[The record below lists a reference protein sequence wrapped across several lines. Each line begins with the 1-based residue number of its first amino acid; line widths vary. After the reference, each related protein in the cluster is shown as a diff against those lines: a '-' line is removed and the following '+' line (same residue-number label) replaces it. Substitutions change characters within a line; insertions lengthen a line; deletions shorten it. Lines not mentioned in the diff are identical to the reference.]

1 MTKTLVLATGNPGKV
16 NELANMLSPLNINV
30 LPQSDFNVG
39 EVAETGTTFV
49 ENAIIKARHAAKITG
64 MPAIADDSGLEVD
77 GLNGAPG
84 VYSARFAGESA
95 SDQDNIDKLLN
106 ELADNPNRKARF
118 WCVLV
123 LMRHAD
129 DPTPLI
135 CSASWEG
142 EITQTQNGE
151 GGFGYDP
158 VFFVKEQN
166 CTSAELTKEQK
177 NAVSHR
183 GQALKKLL
191 LELQSK
197 GGLWTFHHWAYM
209 CTYLG
214 ACKNAPIAI
223 LIAMGKKATFL
234 KLNMFSI

>member
-16 NELANMLSPLNINV
+16 KELANMLSSLNINV
-30 LPQSDFNVG
+30 VPQSDFNVG

-84 VYSARFAGESA
+84 VYSARFAGPGA
-95 SDQDNIDKLLN
+95 SDQDNIDKLLVD
-106 ELADNPNRKARF
+106 LGDNPIRSARF

-142 EITQTQNGE
+142 EITLTQNGN

-158 VFFVKEQN
+158 VFFVAEKN

-191 LELQSK
+191 LELQQK
-197 GGLWTFHHWAYM
+197 GGL
-209 CTYLG
+209 
-214 ACKNAPIAI
+214 
-223 LIAMGKKATFL
+223 
-234 KLNMFSI
+234 

>member
-1 MTKTLVLATGNPGKV
+1 MTKTLVLATGNSSKV
-16 NELANMLSPLNINV
+16 KELANMLSPLNINV
-30 LPQSDFNVG
+30 VPQSDFNVG

-84 VYSARFAGESA
+84 VYSARFAGPGA
-95 SDQDNIDKLLN
+95 RDQDNIDKLLVD
-106 ELADNPNRKARF
+106 LGDNPIRSARF

-142 EITQTQNGE
+142 EITLTQNGN

-158 VFFVKEQN
+158 VFFVAEKN

-183 GQALKKLL
+183 GQALQKLL
-191 LELQSK
+191 LELQQK
-197 GGLWTFHHWAYM
+197 GGL
-209 CTYLG
+209 
-214 ACKNAPIAI
+214 
-223 LIAMGKKATFL
+223 
-234 KLNMFSI
+234 

>member
-1 MTKTLVLATGNPGKV
+1 MNKTLVLATGNPGKV
-16 NELANMLSPLNINV
+16 SELANMLSPLSINV
-30 LPQSDFNVG
+30 VPQSDFNVG

-106 ELADNPNRKARF
+106 DLGNKPNRKARF

-142 EITQTQNGE
+142 EITQTQHGE

-158 VFFVKEQN
+158 VFFVAEQN
-166 CTSAELTKEQK
+166 CTSAELTKAQK

-183 GQALKKLL
+183 GQALQALLNELKL
-191 LELQSK
+191 K
-197 GGLWTFHHWAYM
+197 GGL
-209 CTYLG
+209 
-214 ACKNAPIAI
+214 
-223 LIAMGKKATFL
+223 
-234 KLNMFSI
+234 

>member
-30 LPQSDFNVG
+30 VPQSDFNVG

-84 VYSARFAGESA
+84 VYSARFAGPGA
-95 SDQDNIDKLLN
+95 SDQDNIDKLLVD
-106 ELADNPNRKARF
+106 LGSNPIRSARF

-142 EITQTQNGE
+142 EITLTQNGN

-158 VFFVKEQN
+158 VFFVAEKN

-183 GQALKKLL
+183 GQALQKLL
-191 LELQSK
+191 LELKQK
-197 GGLWTFHHWAYM
+197 GGL
-209 CTYLG
+209 
-214 ACKNAPIAI
+214 
-223 LIAMGKKATFL
+223 
-234 KLNMFSI
+234 

>member
-1 MTKTLVLATGNPGKV
+1 MIKTLVLATGNPGKV

-30 LPQSDFNVG
+30 VPQSDFNVG

-84 VYSARFAGESA
+84 VYSARFAGA
-95 SDQDNIDKLLN
+95 GATDQDNIDKLLL
-106 ELADNPNRKARF
+106 ELDNNPIRTARF

-123 LMRHAD
+123 LMRHAN

-142 EITQTQNGE
+142 EITLTQNGE

-158 VFFVKEQN
+158 VFFVPTLN

-177 NAVSHR
+177 NTISHR
-183 GQALKKLL
+183 GQALQNLLQQLKL
-191 LELQSK
+191 K
-197 GGLWTFHHWAYM
+197 GGL
-209 CTYLG
+209 
-214 ACKNAPIAI
+214 
-223 LIAMGKKATFL
+223 
-234 KLNMFSI
+234 

>member
-1 MTKTLVLATGNPGKV
+1 MKKTLVLATGNPGKV

-30 LPQSDFNVG
+30 VPQSDYNVT

-64 MPAIADDSGLEVD
+64 LPSIADDSGLEVD

-84 VYSARFAGESA
+84 VYSARYAGSAA
-95 SDQDNIDKLLN
+95 SDQDNIDKLLT
-106 ELADNPNRKARF
+106 ELGNNLIRTARF

-123 LMRHAD
+123 LMRHEN

-142 EITQTQNGE
+142 EITLTQNGE

-158 VFFVKEQN
+158 VFFIPSLH

-177 NAVSHR
+177 NALSHR
-183 GQALKKLL
+183 GQALQKLL
-191 LELQSK
+191 KELKLK
-197 GGLWTFHHWAYM
+197 GGL
-209 CTYLG
+209 
-214 ACKNAPIAI
+214 
-223 LIAMGKKATFL
+223 
-234 KLNMFSI
+234 